1 MHTESKGNGF
11 FNGFVLGLLVGAG
24 IVFLFGTQKGRRVL
38 ELLLEQ
44 VEESTELSDLLEIP
58 EDEEYEDMIEEEPE
72 DELNDFSSK
81 NDEKEEVIAPKEEKK
96 HTEKPSHSPV
106 AKTTAR
112 VKRFFKGSPKRVIS

>member
-58 EDEEYEDMIEEEPE
+58 EDEEYE
-72 DELNDFSSK
+72 
-81 NDEKEEVIAPKEEKK
+81 EVIAPKEEKK